1 MSKVQSPK
9 FDVEC
14 PQAQAADVKRW
25 TLDIRP
31 STSAAGWTLIEL
43 VITMTVMA
51 ILSVGVIPLV
61 KTAVKRQHEYE
72 LRAAL
77 RQMRESI
84 KEFHRDTVGMQCTGI
99 GGLGAGTGTGTG
111 TGTGGAG
118 GAGGTAGAGAAGGVN
133 IDPRSKVVIAD
144 CTIFGV
150 DNIERYPPSLDTLV
164 QGVNVVPR
172 TPLAGAAPDINQ
184 SPLDSK
190 GGLLANKKKIYL
202 RAIPKDPMTGKDD
215 WCLHSPFDDPG
226 TCSDN
231 PDAGIFDVTSKAD
244 GTALDGTKYSDW

>member
-1 MSKVQSPK
+1 MSVSGKHIEAVGRDK
-9 FDVEC
+9 
-14 PQAQAADVKRW
+14 
-25 TLDIRP
+25 I
-31 STSAAGWTLIEL
+31 SARHSATAHSSAGWTLIEL
-43 VITMTVMA
+43 VIVMTVLA
-51 ILSVGVIPLV
+51 IFSVGVIPLV

-99 GGLGAGTGTGTG
+99 GSVSSANSAPASGPQAAAPPNGP
-111 TGTGGAG
+111 
-118 GAGGTAGAGAAGGVN
+118 AAGGVN

-150 DNIERYPPSLDTLV
+150 DNVERYPPSLDTLV
-164 QGVNVVPR
+164 QGVSVVPR
-172 TPLAGAAPDINQ
+172 VPLGAGAPDVNQ
-184 SPLDSK
+184 SPLDNK